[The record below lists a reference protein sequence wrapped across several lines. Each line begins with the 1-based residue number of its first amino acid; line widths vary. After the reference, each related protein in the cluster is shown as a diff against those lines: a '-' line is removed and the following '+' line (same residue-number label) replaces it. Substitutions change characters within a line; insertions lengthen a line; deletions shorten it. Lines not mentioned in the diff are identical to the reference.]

1 MRKGVLLDDTGDLH
15 IKARRNA
22 QGKIEDGLVIGD
34 VTAQNQRTILLAEK
48 GEIKEAPLLG
58 VGAQQFIDDDDPVDF
73 LREVRTNLRMDRQT
87 VKQVGFNEN
96 GNLVITACY

>member
-1 MRKGVLLDDTGDLH
+1 MRKGVLFDDTGDLQ

-22 QGKIEDGLVIGD
+22 QGKIVSGLVIGD

-58 VGAQQFIDDDDPVDF
+58 VGTQSFIDDDEPADF
-73 LREVRTNLRMDRQT
+73 FREVRTNLRMDGQT
-87 VKQVGFNEN
+87 VKEVGFNET
-96 GNLVITACY
+96 GKLVITAFY